1 MATLLEYDE
10 HVVNPR
16 FYGTA
21 PGLSSKSRPAFAG
34 PMRSEMVSSTIGVKG
49 HVLGTYDRHVL
60 SDRDGGG
67 TRWTQ
72 HTRRPA
78 ARLGRPPYGR
88 RKGPINWDEMIERG
102 SV

>member
-21 PGLSSKSRPAFAG
+21 PIALPRVSPASKSRPAFAG
-34 PMRSEMVSSTIGVKG
+34 PMRSEMVSITIGVKG
-49 HVLGTYDRHVL
+49 HVLCTYDRHVL

-67 TRWTQ
+67 RGGRNTRGD
-72 HTRRPA
+72 RRHDWGDRPMDA
-78 ARLGRPPYGR
+78 GKGRSIGM
-88 RKGPINWDEMIERG
+88 K
-102 SV
+102 

>member
-67 TRWTQ
+67 RGGRDATHEATGGTTGATALWT
-72 HTRRPA
+72 P
-78 ARLGRPPYGR
+78 
-88 RKGPINWDEMIERG
+88 ERAD
-102 SV
+102 

>member
-21 PGLSSKSRPAFAG
+21 PIALPRVSPASKSRPAFAG

-67 TRWTQ
+67 RGGRDATHEATGGTTGATALWTPERADQ
-72 HTRRPA
+72 
-78 ARLGRPPYGR
+78 LG
-88 RKGPINWDEMIERG
+88 
-102 SV
+102 

>member
-67 TRWTQ
+67 RGGRNTRGD
-72 HTRRPA
+72 RRHDWGDRPMDA
-78 ARLGRPPYGR
+78 GKGRLIGM
-88 RKGPINWDEMIERG
+88 K
-102 SV
+102 